1 MKDAGAYNN
10 TLIWFT
16 SDNGPRGAPVGTRQI
31 GNPGPFRGYKGEIF
45 EGGWR
50 VPSVVSWPGRIGR
63 KKVEEVTASLDVF
76 NTLLS
81 LREGFKNSS
90 SID

>member
-1 MKDAGAYNN
+1 M
-10 TLIWFT
+10 
-16 SDNGPRGAPVGTRQI
+16 
-31 GNPGPFRGYKGEIF
+31 
-45 EGGWR
+45 
-50 VPSVVSWPGRIGR
+50 PSVVSWPGRIGR